1 MEKRKRKGFGA
12 KFVWLSSRIFNRKP
26 KFVYKED
33 ISKIDNAI
41 IICNH
46 NYERGPT
53 KWSNHFPY
61 NISIW
66 GNYTFT
72 RSARETCHALTDAML
87 RGGKPK
93 FWAKIVGTIGGPF
106 VYYGF
111 KHSNIIPVYRDMRM
125 YITFT
130 KSIEEYEKGH
140 NILLFPDDNIHGFK
154 YEIRDIMPGFLIL
167 ARQLQERGH
176 DPYII
181 CAQESP
187 KAKMIVL
194 DKPIKL
200 SELDS
205 KFNSDEEILEYFKN
219 TINGLYPNYCK
230 EHGLKK
236 LKNKRKRVELK

>member
-12 KFVWLSSRIFNRKP
+12 KLVWGLSRIFNRKP
-26 KFVYKED
+26 KFIYKED
-33 ISKIDNAI
+33 ISKLDKAI

-61 NISIW
+61 DISIW
-66 GNYTFT
+66 ANYTFT
-72 RSARETCHALTDAML
+72 RGLRETCAALADAL
-87 RGGKPK
+87 IRGGRPK
-93 FWAKIVGTIGGPF
+93 WWSNLVGFFGGPF
-106 VYYGF
+106 VYFGF
-111 KHSNIIPVYRDMRM
+111 KHSPVIPVYRDMRM
-125 YITFT
+125 YITFS

-140 NILLFPDDNIHGFK
+140 NILLFPDDNIRGYK
-154 YEIRDIMPGFLIL
+154 YIIQDIMPGFLIL
-167 ARQLQERGH
+167 ARQLKERGH

-187 KAKMIVL
+187 KAKMIIL

-205 KFNSDEEILEYFKN
+205 KFNNDQEILDYCKN
-219 TINGLYPNYCK
+219 QINTLYHNYCVENNIK
-230 EHGLKK
+230 E
-236 LKNKRKRVELK
+236 LKNKRKRVEL